1 VTRYRTDPSDED
13 IARARAE
20 LDRYA
25 GTNPRTRQA
34 FALGWLQSTLSAIDE
49 TDNQDLAHRITAAR
63 AIART
68 HQLED

>member
-1 VTRYRTDPSDED
+1 MTRYRTEPGDED

-25 GTNPRTRQA
+25 GTNLRSRQA
-34 FALGWLQSTLSAIDE
+34 FALGWLQSTLGAIDE
-49 TDNQDLAHRITAAR
+49 TDNEDLAHRITAAR

-68 HQLED
+68 YPQED